1 MQYVIKRI
9 PSLVGDKKGLPN
21 AVLFIAVLE
30 IRQWIFHQVFQNL
43 KKNVFCYYTSSR
55 ENPKAR
61 EKLEK
66 QPPTEG
72 VAESKLCEE
81 LRSYGATRHDK
92 KFQCMSA

>member
-1 MQYVIKRI
+1 MNFP
-9 PSLVGDKKGLPN
+9 PSFPKP
-21 AVLFIAVLE
+21 E
-30 IRQWIFHQVFQNL
+30 
-43 KKNVFCYYTSSR
+43 KNVFCYYTSSR

-66 QPPTEG
+66 QPLTEG
-72 VAESKLCEE
+72 AAESKLCEE